1 MENGKKRVIIIG
13 IVTILLALGILGIA
27 ISFLGNE
34 TKKESQVET
43 VMEELANWESRRYS
57 SSIDQAGTPSVDWY
71 VFAMSRGGYQENYQ
85 DYRENL
91 SRYVKEC
98 YQKNETLSLDA
109 TTEYHRI
116 SLALLAAGGDPENVE
131 GINLIAE
138 GTYYRERIA
147 PLNRQ
152 GIIGWIWACSTLS
165 TKDYEIPA
173 DADTTKEEIISEIL
187 AYQTVDGGF
196 SMGESQADPD
206 ITAMV
211 IQALAM
217 HTISIQ
223 SKSINEK
230 SDNTLE
236 NKYTY
241 VNRKTNQVTTKSLKT
256 VMDEALDCL
265 ATLQLPDGSFG
276 YEGEPCTES
285 TAQVLVALSCLNI
298 NPTKEKRFLKGK
310 QNVLTALMEFQNAD
324 GGFPHI
330 KGEESD
336 GIAGSQALYAL
347 SAWKRCKEGQPTIYN
362 FR

>member
-1 MENGKKRVIIIG
+1 MENGKKRVLIIA

-27 ISFLGNE
+27 MTFLGNE

-57 SSIDQAGTPSVDWY
+57 KSLDQAGTPSVDWY
-71 VFAMSRGGYQENYQ
+71 VFAMSRGGFQENYPN
-85 DYRENL
+85 YREHL
-91 SRYVKEC
+91 SSYVKEC
-98 YQKNETLSLDA
+98 YQNNKTLSLDA
-109 TTEYHRI
+109 STEYHRI
-116 SLALLAAGGDPENVE
+116 SLALLAAGGNPENVE
-131 GINLIAE
+131 GRNLIAE
-138 GTYYRERIA
+138 GTYYREQTA
-147 PLNRQ
+147 SLNRQ
-152 GIIGWIWACSTLS
+152 GIIGWIWACITLS

-187 AYQTVDGGF
+187 AYQTADGGF
-196 SMGESQADPD
+196 SMGENQADPD

-217 HTISIQ
+217 HTLSIQ
-223 SKSINEK
+223 SKSTNEK
-230 SDNTLE
+230 SNYALNE
-236 NKYTY
+236 YTY
-241 VNRKTNQVTTKSLKT
+241 VNRKTDQITTKSIET
-256 VMDEALDCL
+256 IIEEALDCL
-265 ATLQLPDGSFG
+265 ATLQLSDGSFG

-285 TAQVLVALSCLNI
+285 TAQVLVALSCRNLD
-298 NPTKEKRFLKGK
+298 PTKEKRFLKGK
-310 QNVLTALMEFQNAD
+310 QNVLTALMEFQNDD
-324 GGFPHI
+324 GGFPHM